1 MCDLAY
7 AQGLGCFF
15 YRVCHGLPDFFF
27 LLFRFCS
34 YVVLVSD
41 ADAVEWFDIRDMVL
55 IMNLAKLDPYRAM
68 RKAAACPHP
77 NAVWLT
83 SIFEGSA

>member
-1 MCDLAY
+1 
-7 AQGLGCFF
+7 
-15 YRVCHGLPDFFF
+15 
-27 LLFRFCS
+27 
-34 YVVLVSD
+34 VVLVSD